1 VTGKRCCGVG
11 EGERIHPETG
21 GLKPQDSLDIN
32 RAIPG
37 DVPKSL
43 KNYEEEKKK

>member
-1 VTGKRCCGVG
+1 VTGKRCCGFG

-21 GLKPQDSLDIN
+21 GLKPQDSLDMN
-32 RAIPG
+32 REIPG

-43 KNYEEEKKK
+43 KIMEEKKK